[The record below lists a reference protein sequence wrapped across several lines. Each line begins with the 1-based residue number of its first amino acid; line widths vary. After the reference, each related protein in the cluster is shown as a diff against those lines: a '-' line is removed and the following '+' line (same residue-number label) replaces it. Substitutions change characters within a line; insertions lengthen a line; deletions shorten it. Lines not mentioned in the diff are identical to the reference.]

1 MSTSGR
7 SVCLSKFP
15 VQSKYNFTKSCMAKY
30 SFKVQIKL
38 MDFTTTEF
46 QVLTDMTTD
55 FIVELT
61 FEKLPLLG

>member
-1 MSTSGR
+1 
-7 SVCLSKFP
+7 
-15 VQSKYNFTKSCMAKY
+15 MAKY